1 MNFKRILNDNN
12 KEMVQEFLFSFYENL
27 YYALGFKTLKIK
39 LVVSMMF
46 SLLWSPVIFFSEFLR
61 NYFVPD
67 EHLLKTVIALCFF
80 DSVIGAAKSI
90 KQKRFNWL
98 ILMIGIMT
106 KLMVSYIATVI
117 LKLMTNHEE
126 MTSSADFEMY
136 FILVGKL
143 MIMMYPSISAFN
155 NLHYL
160 TNGKFPPVWYMERYD
175 SFNKTGK
182 VDDLLGKDKKED
194 NA

>member
-39 LVVSMMF
+39 LVVSMML
-46 SLLWSPVIFFSEFLR
+46 SLLWSPIIFFSDFLR

-67 EHLLKTVIALCFF
+67 EHLLKTVIALCFL

-106 KLMVSYIATVI
+106 KLMVSYMATVI
-117 LKLMTNHEE
+117 LKLITNHEE

-143 MIMMYPSISAFN
+143 MIMMYPAISAFN

-160 TNGKFPPVWYMERYD
+160 TSGKFPPLWYMERYD

-182 VDDLLGKDKKED
+182 VDDLLGKDKKEE

>member
-46 SLLWSPVIFFSEFLR
+46 SLLWSPVVFFSDLLR
-61 NYFVPD
+61 NYLVPD
-67 EHLLKTVIALCFF
+67 EHLLKTVIALCFL

-98 ILMIGIMT
+98 ILMIGLMT

-126 MTSSADFEMY
+126 MTSSTDFEMY

-160 TNGKFPPVWYMERYD
+160 TSGKFPPLWYMERYD

-182 VDDLLGKDKKED
+182 LDELLGKDKKED

>member
-46 SLLWSPVIFFSEFLR
+46 SLLWSPVIFFSDFLR

-67 EHLLKTVIALCFF
+67 EHLLKTVIALCFL

-98 ILMIGIMT
+98 VLMIGLMT

-143 MIMMYPSISAFN
+143 VIMMYPSISAFN

-160 TNGKFPPVWYMERYD
+160 TNGKFPPLWYMERYD

>member
-46 SLLWSPVIFFSEFLR
+46 SLLWSPVVFFSDLLR
-61 NYFVPD
+61 NYLVPD
-67 EHLLKTVIALCFF
+67 EHLLKTVIALCFL

-98 ILMIGIMT
+98 ILMIGLMT

-160 TNGKFPPVWYMERYD
+160 TSGKFPPLWYMERYD

-182 VDDLLGKDKKED
+182 IDELLGKDKKED